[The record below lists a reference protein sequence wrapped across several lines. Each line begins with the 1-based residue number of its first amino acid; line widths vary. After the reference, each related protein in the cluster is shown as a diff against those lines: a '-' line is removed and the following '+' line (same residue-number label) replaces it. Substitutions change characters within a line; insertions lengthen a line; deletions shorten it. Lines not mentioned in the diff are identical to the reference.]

1 MAYIAT
7 GRFPEA
13 LAEFELCDK
22 IQGPTTSNSVFLG
35 RAFAGAGRRD
45 EALAIAKK
53 LAESKQYLAPSE
65 IATLYAALGDHEK
78 AFAAL
83 EKAFAERDL
92 QLRFDPERSAIR
104 RPVTAAR
111 AWLRGTWI
119 IVSADCTR
127 FIFRK
132 EVFNEKVLFLPH
144 RTVARPFLRFAVVR
158 FPSPKSGVVS
168 RFAKYRDQPVPG
180 WRSYGQ

>member
-1 MAYIAT
+1 
-7 GRFPEA
+7 
-13 LAEFELCDK
+13 
-22 IQGPTTSNSVFLG
+22 VFLG

-92 QLRFDPERSAIR
+92 QLRFMRVDPGYDPIR
-104 RPVTAAR
+104 NDP
-111 AWLRGTWI
+111 
-119 IVSADCTR
+119 
-127 FIFRK
+127 
-132 EVFNEKVLFLPH
+132 
-144 RTVARPFLRFAVVR
+144 RFADLLR
-158 FPSPKSGVVS
+158 RLGL
-168 RFAKYRDQPVPG
+168 G
-180 WRSYGQ
+180 